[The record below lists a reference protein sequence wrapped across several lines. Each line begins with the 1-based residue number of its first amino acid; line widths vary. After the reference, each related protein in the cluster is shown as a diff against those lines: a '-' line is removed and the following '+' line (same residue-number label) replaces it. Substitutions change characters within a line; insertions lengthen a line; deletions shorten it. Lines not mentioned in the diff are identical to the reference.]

1 MTEEQLGRQIRS
13 GLGWG
18 LLTNSAGRL
27 LSVGTGVVMARL
39 LTPREFGIFAVALI
53 AAELLMSLNDGGMI
67 AALVR
72 DPGDVRRAARTA
84 TTLIWSSSLAVYIVL
99 FATAPLFASA
109 VGAPD
114 AAAPVRVLGLV
125 VLIDGVSAVPA
136 GLLTRGLQQDRRA
149 IAELTGILTVCVASV
164 ALALLGLGPWALVW
178 GRIAGNLVS
187 AVLLIALAPFRPLP
201 GLDRTIGAAYFRFGA
216 PMAGASLVTFALLN
230 TPNAIVGHALGPVA
244 LGFYAIAFNV
254 STWPVTLVSQ
264 TARRVAMVGFA
275 RLHHDAYLQAVAFV
289 RALLLILL
297 VTVPLCA
304 ALAAGAQPLI
314 RAAYGARWDPAAQV
328 LSWLALMAA
337 VRVVAYLVEDYL
349 AAMGR
354 SRMILMLHAVWLI
367 LLVPA
372 LVAGVQIGGLVGV
385 GIALAIVAALML
397 PAYVSAAVLSGVR
410 LRALRAATGPV
421 WLATPWLRGWLAV
434 RNA

>member
-1 MTEEQLGRQIRS
+1 VTEKLLSRQIRS
-13 GLGWG
+13 ALGWG
-18 LLTNSAGRL
+18 LLTNTAGRL
-27 LSVGTGVVMARL
+27 LSVGTGIVMARL

-72 DPGDVRRAARTA
+72 DTRDVRCAARTA
-84 TTLIWSSSLAVYIVL
+84 TTLIWSSSLAVYILL
-99 FATAPLFASA
+99 FITAPVFASA
-109 VGAPD
+109 IGAPD

-149 IAELTGILTVCVASV
+149 IGELAGILTVCATSV
-164 ALALLGLGPWALVW
+164 ALGVLGLGPWALVW

-216 PMAGASLVTFALLN
+216 PMAGASLITFALLYA
-230 TPNAIVGHALGPVA
+230 PSAIVGHALGPVA
-244 LGFYAIAFNV
+244 LGFYAIAYNV
-254 STWPVTLVSQ
+254 STWPLTLVSQ

-275 RLHHDAYLQAVAFV
+275 RLHHDAHLQAVAFV
-289 RALLLILL
+289 RALLLMLL
-297 VTVPLCA
+297 IMVPLCA
-304 ALAAGAQPLI
+304 ALAVAARPLI
-314 RAAYGARWDPAAQV
+314 HNVYGAVWEPAAPV
-328 LSWLALMAA
+328 LSWLALVAA

-349 AAMGR
+349 AARGR
-354 SRMILMLHAVWLI
+354 SRMILMLHSVWLL

-372 LVAGVQIGGLVGV
+372 LIAGAQIGGLVTVGV
-385 GIALAIVAALML
+385 AHALVAAVML
-397 PAYVSAAVLSGVR
+397 PAYVAGAVLSGVR
-410 LRALRAATGPV
+410 LRMLRAATAPV
-421 WLATPWLRGWLAV
+421 WLATPWLRSWIAV